1 MDDGRSLSARAD
13 TLDVVISL
21 RCTVL
26 DVDHPEQALD
36 VDVVARPAD
45 FPRRGRDPLTRN

>member
-1 MDDGRSLSARAD
+1 MGFHTEFFSRPRPTEQAGYRASLALIPSMCRAD
-13 TLDVVISL
+13 
-21 RCTVL
+21 R
-26 DVDHPEQALD
+26 